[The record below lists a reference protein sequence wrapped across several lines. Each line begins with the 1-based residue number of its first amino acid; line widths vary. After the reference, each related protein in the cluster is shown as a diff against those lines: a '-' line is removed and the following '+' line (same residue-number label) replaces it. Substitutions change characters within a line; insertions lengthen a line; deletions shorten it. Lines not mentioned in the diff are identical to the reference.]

1 METKT
6 YNQDYVT
13 SYSKQLGE
21 PNWLTDLRLQ
31 ALAKSEDLPMPR
43 PDKTKIDKWNFTS
56 FKEHIV
62 TSEKLNSLNDLHE
75 DVKALI
81 DIESANNN
89 LYVQLNNTAAYT
101 TLSNELK
108 EKGVILADIHT
119 AASEH
124 SELVQKYFMKDGVKV
139 DEHRLTALHAALLN
153 GGVFV
158 YVPKNVEV
166 AEPIQAVFV
175 HDNPNTTLFNHVIV
189 VAEDNSSVTYV
200 ENYISTIQDVEG
212 VFNIITEVFANT
224 NARVTYGA
232 VDTLAK

>member
-13 SYSKQLGE
+13 SFSKQLGE

-56 FKEHIV
+56 FKEHTV

-124 SELVQKYFMKDGVKV
+124 SELVQKYFMKD
-139 DEHRLTALHAALLN
+139 
-153 GGVFV
+153 
-158 YVPKNVEV
+158 
-166 AEPIQAVFV
+166 
-175 HDNPNTTLFNHVIV
+175 
-189 VAEDNSSVTYV
+189 
-200 ENYISTIQDVEG
+200 
-212 VFNIITEVFANT
+212 
-224 NARVTYGA
+224 
-232 VDTLAK
+232 